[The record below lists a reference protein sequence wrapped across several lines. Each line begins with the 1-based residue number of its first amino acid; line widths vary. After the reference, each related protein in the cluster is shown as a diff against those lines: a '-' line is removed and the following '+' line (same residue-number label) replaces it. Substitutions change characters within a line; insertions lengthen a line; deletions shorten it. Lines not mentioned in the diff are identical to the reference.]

1 MNKKVSKFLEFNGK
15 TLVFLSKD
23 SQYWIALKPI
33 CEALNIDYVQQFK
46 NAQNSPIY
54 GELLCNHTMVAA
66 DGKSRKMASLPEEWI
81 YGWIMQLQSNSSELN
96 EYKKECHRILFKYF
110 HGAITGRKELLTQKA
125 KAQMEIDQVINSL
138 NPDLALKLERNRKI
152 LNRVNSELRKMDSEL
167 IEEERDLFTQ

>member
-1 MNKKVSKFLEFNGK
+1 
-15 TLVFLSKD
+15 
-23 SQYWIALKPI
+23 
-33 CEALNIDYVQQFK
+33 
-46 NAQNSPIY
+46 
-54 GELLCNHTMVAA
+54 MVAA